1 MKQQQKSLGMATN
14 LKDYVRTYD
23 QLVDADLCQRILEA
37 FGKSNGEY
45 IDREQRPSFTELNLT
60 NRLRAKDPLW
70 SDIHVKLED
79 AFVDATQIYMEEL
92 DLGPDFPS
100 KYCFEELRLKY
111 YQNNGHDQFKNHV
124 DVQDYNSA
132 RRFLVC
138 RDGRSNTFSKVG
150 LYNRTKVW

>member
-1 MKQQQKSLGMATN
+1 MLERMINWLTLIFVRGY
-14 LKDYVRTYD
+14 LKR
-23 QLVDADLCQRILEA
+23 LE
-37 FGKSNGEY
+37 KSNGEY

-124 DVQDYNSA
+124 DV
-132 RRFLVC
+132 
-138 RDGRSNTFSKVG
+138 
-150 LYNRTKVW
+150 

>member
-1 MKQQQKSLGMATN
+1 MKQQRKSLGMATN

-70 SDIHVKLED
+70 SGIHTKLED
-79 AFVDATQIYMEEL
+79 AFIDATQMYMEEL
-92 DLGPDFPS
+92 DLGPDLS
-100 KYCFEELRLKY
+100 LI
-111 YQNNGHDQFKNHV
+111 HI
-124 DVQDYNSA
+124 
-132 RRFLVC
+132 
-138 RDGRSNTFSKVG
+138 
-150 LYNRTKVW
+150 